1 MVLKTGTVKKLEKI
15 LKLPYSLVGQKINHS
30 NVSTSPMGPILD
42 DISGKHTI
50 YLWFS
55 FTIVESWNNL
65 QTCTES
71 KNKLWEIENEED
83 TEVSY

>member
-1 MVLKTGTVKKLEKI
+1 MG
-15 LKLPYSLVGQKINHS
+15 PKINHG
-30 NVSTSPMGPILD
+30 NVGTSLVGPILD

-65 QTCTES
+65 QTCTKS
-71 KNKLWEIENEED
+71 KSKLWEIENGDD

>member
-1 MVLKTGTVKKLEKI
+1 MG
-15 LKLPYSLVGQKINHS
+15 PKINHGH
-30 NVSTSPMGPILD
+30 VGPSPMGPILD
-42 DISGKHTI
+42 DISGKHAI

-55 FTIVESWNNL
+55 FTIIESWINL